1 MSVSNI
7 LGVYQL
13 ASVADRKIGGQWY
26 PDALA
31 VCHWIATQYGVNVYT
46 VAGVMAA
53 LSPRNRWERNI
64 QDCENLVKAYTAGGK
79 DAAQNVKVCTFGS
92 GKSKAIKL
100 LTENVTEREAV
111 STILNGPKLQEFFG
125 CIVGDSHI
133 VCIDGHAYC
142 VWFGDRIALA
152 NVPSIGKKLRASIT
166 ADYIQAAQ
174 TVGIKP
180 SQMQA
185 ITWCTWRRLHG
196 IN

>member
-31 VCHWIATQYGVNVYT
+31 ICNTIATKYGVNVYT

-64 QDCENLVKAYTAGGK
+64 QNCENLVKAYTAGGQI
-79 DAAQNVKVCTFGS
+79 DAENIKVCTFGS
-92 GKSKAIKL
+92 GKKKAVKL
-100 LTENVTEREAV
+100 LAENVTEREAV
-111 STILNGPKLQEFFG
+111 ATILNGPKLREFFG
-125 CIVGDSHI
+125 CIVGDSDV
-133 VCIDGHAYC
+133 VCIDGHAYS
-142 VWFGDRIALA
+142 VWFGDRITLT
-152 NVPSIGKKLRASIT
+152 NVPSLGKKLRASIT

-180 SQMQA
+180 SEMQA
-185 ITWCTWRRLHG
+185 TTWCAWRRIHG
-196 IN
+196 VD